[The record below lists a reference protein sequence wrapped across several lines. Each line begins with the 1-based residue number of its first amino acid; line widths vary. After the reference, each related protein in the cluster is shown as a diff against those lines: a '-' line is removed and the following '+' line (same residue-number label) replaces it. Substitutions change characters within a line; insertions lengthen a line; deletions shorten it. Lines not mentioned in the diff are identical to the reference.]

1 MDRKKI
7 AENITSIIKKPWF
20 KYVVAIVIFFVLIL
34 SLKDYN
40 IFQYRKLKKQR
51 TELEQRKAMYEEEI
65 KQDSINT
72 YKLQKDIHAMEKFG
86 REKYLMKKENE
97 DIFRII
103 QSSEEIKAIY
113 KKLFLAFRKMY

>member
-51 TELEQRKAMYEEEI
+51 TELEQRKAIYEEEI

-97 DIFRII
+97 DIFII
-103 QSSEEIKAIY
+103 KQSSEEIKAN
-113 KKLFLAFRKMY
+113 